1 MGVIL
6 ELPAELVNQ
15 IAAGEVIERPSSVLK
30 ELVENSLDSGA
41 KRISVVTEGAGS
53 SLIQVQDDGCGILRD
68 DLPRAFL
75 RHATSKIKSYD
86 DLIMARTLGFRGEAL
101 ASISSVSRITVETRH
116 SSELVG
122 SRMVLDPDKLPD
134 ISDWSGPI
142 GSTISVRDLFFNV
155 PVRKK
160 YLKSPQTEQG
170 HMVEALSRLA
180 MGFFESRFDFS
191 TVSRKLLSL
200 PARDSAKLRILDL
213 YPAFSEDDLVVH
225 SRGVSDQAVTVF
237 LLRPDKVRKD
247 RQYQH
252 LFINRRWI
260 RHAGLFEAM
269 TQGASGRLS
278 RDVHVGAWV
287 YLDLPPDKLDV
298 NVHPTKK
305 EVRFLEGDRLFSLV
319 RRVVEESFPLFGE
332 GKDVPVPP
340 HELRPGS
347 MSDAKDAASPAPEL
361 TGRADW
367 GLGAIRNP
375 DSLMTGD
382 QFSRTESSGT
392 REGSPEEGRMG
403 GKKTFNVDLFRRQ
416 DSPGEEHVRPNFR
429 RLPEVLKGLPLPFS
443 GGNDAEIPLV
453 VLGQLVGTYLVVLWG
468 TDLGIVDWHT
478 AHERVRYEK
487 YRKELIS
494 GGVLK
499 SPLVLPL
506 VYKVALS
513 VADCLDN
520 RLEELAQIGFDLDRS
535 GPDSFRVRSVPSL
548 LKEEDPIGILNE
560 LASQS
565 ENFEFP
571 VLRSDRVDHI
581 LMTMSCHESVRRNDS
596 LDPVDGERLVHE
608 LLATPHPYTCPH
620 GRPTI
625 LRLSRE
631 TLDLWFGR

>member
-68 DLPRAFL
+68 DLPKAFL

-237 LLRPDKVRKD
+237 LLRPERARRK
-247 RQYQH
+247 
-252 LFINRRWI
+252 
-260 RHAGLFEAM
+260 
-269 TQGASGRLS
+269 
-278 RDVHVGAWV
+278 
-287 YLDLPPDKLDV
+287 
-298 NVHPTKK
+298 
-305 EVRFLEGDRLFSLV
+305 
-319 RRVVEESFPLFGE
+319 
-332 GKDVPVPP
+332 
-340 HELRPGS
+340 
-347 MSDAKDAASPAPEL
+347 
-361 TGRADW
+361 
-367 GLGAIRNP
+367 
-375 DSLMTGD
+375 
-382 QFSRTESSGT
+382 
-392 REGSPEEGRMG
+392 
-403 GKKTFNVDLFRRQ
+403 
-416 DSPGEEHVRPNFR
+416 
-429 RLPEVLKGLPLPFS
+429 
-443 GGNDAEIPLV
+443 
-453 VLGQLVGTYLVVLWG
+453 
-468 TDLGIVDWHT
+468 
-478 AHERVRYEK
+478 
-487 YRKELIS
+487 
-494 GGVLK
+494 
-499 SPLVLPL
+499 
-506 VYKVALS
+506 
-513 VADCLDN
+513 
-520 RLEELAQIGFDLDRS
+520 
-535 GPDSFRVRSVPSL
+535 
-548 LKEEDPIGILNE
+548 
-560 LASQS
+560 QS
-565 ENFEFP
+565 
-571 VLRSDRVDHI
+571 
-581 LMTMSCHESVRRNDS
+581 
-596 LDPVDGERLVHE
+596 
-608 LLATPHPYTCPH
+608 
-620 GRPTI
+620 
-625 LRLSRE
+625 
-631 TLDLWFGR
+631 